1 MTQFGLFDAP
11 LALVDGERGRVTYYD
26 RFVPADEAEAA
37 FAALRGGVDW
47 HANRRVMYEREVDVP
62 RLTAHFALAKLVAR
76 ETEGIDAN
84 GASAVAGLAARVSE
98 ALGTP
103 FNSIGLNF
111 YRDGNDSVAPHN
123 DRLDDL
129 VKGAPIALV
138 SLGSTRRMMIRSK
151 TPGEPAVPIE
161 LEAGSLLVMSWS
173 SQLHYTHG
181 VAKTKAPVG
190 ERISVALRVRPS
202 AAE

>member
-26 RFVPADEAEAA
+26 RFVPAEEADAA
-37 FAALRGGVDW
+37 LAALRGGVDW

-62 RLTAHFALAKLVAR
+62 RLTAYFSLAALGSGAA
-76 ETEGIDAN
+76 EGIDAN
-84 GASAVAGLAARVSE
+84 GASAIAGLARRVSE
-98 ALGTP
+98 ALDVP
-103 FNSIGLNF
+103 FNSIGLNR

-129 VKGAPIALV
+129 VKGEPIALV

-151 TPGEPAVPIE
+151 TPGEPAVPID
-161 LEAGSLLVMSWS
+161 LEAGSLLVMSWT

-181 VAKTKAPVG
+181 VAKTKAKVG
-190 ERISVALRVRPS
+190 ERISVALRVRPLS
-202 AAE
+202 G

>member
-62 RLTAHFALAKLVAR
+62 RLTAHFALAKLVTR
-76 ETEGIDAN
+76 EAEGIDAN
-84 GASAVAGLAARVSE
+84 GASAVAGLAARVRE
-98 ALGTP
+98 ALGAP
-103 FNSIGLNF
+103 FNSIGLNR
-111 YRDGNDSVAPHN
+111 YRDANDSVAPHN

-129 VKGAPIALV
+129 VKAAPIALV

-151 TPGEPAVPIE
+151 TPGERAVPIE

>member
-1 MTQFGLFDAP
+1 MTQFGVFDAP

-26 RFVPADEAEAA
+26 RFVPADEADAA

-62 RLTAHFALAKLVAR
+62 RLTSHFPLASLVAADA
-76 ETEGIDAN
+76 EGIDAP
-84 GASAVAGLAARVSE
+84 GAAAIVGLARRASE
-98 ALGTP
+98 ALGAS

-123 DRLDDL
+123 DRLGEL
-129 VKGAPIALV
+129 VRGEPIALV
-138 SLGSTRRMMIRSK
+138 SLGATRRMMIRSK
-151 TPGEPAVPIE
+151 TPGEAAVPID
-161 LEAGSLLVMSWS
+161 LEAGSLLVMSWT

-181 VAKTKAPVG
+181 VAKTKAKVG
-190 ERISVALRVRPS
+190 ERISVALRVRPPKT
-202 AAE
+202 E